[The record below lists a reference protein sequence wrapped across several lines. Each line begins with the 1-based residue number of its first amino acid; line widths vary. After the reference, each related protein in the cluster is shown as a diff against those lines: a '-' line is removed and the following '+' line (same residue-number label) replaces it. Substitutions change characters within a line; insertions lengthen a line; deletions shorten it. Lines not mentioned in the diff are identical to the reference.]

1 MRVWADDRNVVGH
14 EGPGACEVGGNS
26 MEERS
31 PAIGWEGPKAEGSNS
46 GLTMTEFR
54 G

>member
-1 MRVWADDRNVVGH
+1 MRALVLVKCV
-14 EGPGACEVGGNS
+14 CGGDS

-31 PAIGWEGPKAEGSNS
+31 PSVGWEGPKAEGSDS